1 MALCFH
7 TESNSSGSNN
17 SGKQQQMD
25 AGKYVRCTPEQ
36 VEALERVYDDC
47 PKPTSLRRQQIIRE
61 CPILANIEPKQIKRT
76 YLRFACCCLDFE
88 GDMAK
93 LGFEETRRPSKG
105 EETETFVTVSVGKA
119 FQIYNCARLNLVLV
133 GFEETRRPSKGEE
146 TETFVTVSVGKA
158 FQIYNCAR
166 LNLVLVD

>member
-1 MALCFH
+1 
-7 TESNSSGSNN
+7 
-17 SGKQQQMD
+17 
-25 AGKYVRCTPEQ
+25 
-36 VEALERVYDDC
+36 
-47 PKPTSLRRQQIIRE
+47 
-61 CPILANIEPKQIKRT
+61 
-76 YLRFACCCLDFE
+76 
-88 GDMAK
+88 MAK

-166 LNLVLVD
+166 LNLVLVAHGS